1 MALINEVFKFYYVAN
16 NFTTGL
22 TDVTVSI
29 LDPNGTIYGPFIC
42 DESTRTGI
50 YYYDYTPLVK
60 GQYVFEADSVVS
72 PKKFVQV
79 QDFWDASSAPTS
91 TIPFADF

>member
-1 MALINEVFKFYYVAN
+1 MALINEAFRFYYIAN

-22 TDVTVSI
+22 TDVSVQI
-29 LDPNGTIYGPFIC
+29 LDPNNTIWGSFIC
-42 DESTRTGI
+42 TESTRTGI

-72 PKKFVQV
+72 PKKFVQI